1 MNILSIDVAITKPT
15 AYAFFINDKLFCY
28 EKVKNIIE
36 IEEIMAGIIGLDLIV
51 TEDMYHRKNI
61 DTLKKLCYE
70 VGKVIYIADLHK
82 IKYRLIRPVDWQTHH
97 GLTLKNNTYI
107 STLQKQII
115 YNTTGAEVD
124 DEDEQAAILIGLYV
138 IERARLGMKWIK

>member
-1 MNILSIDVAITKPT
+1 MNLLSIDVAITKPT
-15 AYAFFINDKLFCY
+15 AYAIFWKDVLVEHNKINSIQT
-28 EKVKNIIE
+28 VNNIVN
-36 IEEIMAGIIGLDLIV
+36 MYNFDLIV
-51 TEDMYHRKNI
+51 TEDMYHKQNI

-70 VGKVIYIADLHK
+70 VGKVIYIADLHH

-115 YNTTGAEVD
+115 QNTTSIEVD

-138 IERARLGMKWIK
+138 IERARLGME

>member
-15 AYAFFINDKLFCY
+15 AYALFLDDKISCFD
-28 EKVKNIIE
+28 KVDGIPE
-36 IEEIMAGIIGLDLIV
+36 IEDIVSMIVDLDMIV
-51 TEDMYHRKNI
+51 TEDMYHKKNI

-70 VGKVIYIADLHK
+70 VGKVIYIAGLHH
-82 IKYRLIRPVDWQTHH
+82 IKYRLVRPADWQTHH

-115 YNTTGAEVD
+115 QNTTGAEVD

-138 IERARLGMKWIK
+138 IERARLGME

>member
-15 AYAFFINDKLFCY
+15 AFAFFVDDELKYF
-28 EKVKNIIE
+28 EKVDEVQFIQ
-36 IEEIMAGIIGLDLIV
+36 GLDSIGGPDLIV

-82 IKYRLIRPVDWQTHH
+82 IKYRLVRPVDWQTHH

-138 IERARLGMKWIK
+138 IERARLGME

>member
-15 AYAFFINDKLFCY
+15 ACALFRNGKLSFCDK
-28 EKVKNIIE
+28 VRGIHE
-36 IEEIMAGIIGLDLIV
+36 IEEIITAFRDIELIV
-51 TEDMYHRKNI
+51 TENMYHNKNI
-61 DTLKKLCYE
+61 ETLKKLCYE

-82 IKYRLIRPVDWQTHH
+82 IKYRLVRPVDWQTHH

-107 STLQKQII
+107 SKLQKQII
-115 YNTTGAEVD
+115 QNTTGVDTD

-138 IERARLGMKWIK
+138 IERARLGME

>member
-15 AYAFFINDKLFCY
+15 ACALFWNGKLSFCDK
-28 EKVKNIIE
+28 VRGIHE
-36 IEEIMAGIIGLDLIV
+36 IEEIITAFRDIELIV

-61 DTLKKLCYE
+61 DILKKLCYE
-70 VGKVIYIADLHK
+70 VGKVIYIADLHQ
-82 IKYRLIRPVDWQTHH
+82 IKYRLIRPTDWQTHH

-115 YNTTGAEVD
+115 YNTTGAEVG

-138 IERARLGMKWIK
+138 IERARLGME

>member
-15 AYAFFINDKLFCY
+15 AYALFKDNKLVGF
-28 EKVKNIIE
+28 EKSE
-36 IEEIMAGIIGLDLIV
+36 GIKDMDYYLYTHKIDLIV
-51 TEDMYHRKNI
+51 TEDMYHSKNI

-70 VGKVIYIADLHK
+70 VGKVIYIADLHN
-82 IKYRLIRPVDWQTHH
+82 IKYRLVRPVDWQEHH

-107 STLQKQII
+107 PKLQKQII
-115 YNTTGAEVD
+115 FNTTGMKTD

-138 IERARLGMKWIK
+138 IERARLGMK